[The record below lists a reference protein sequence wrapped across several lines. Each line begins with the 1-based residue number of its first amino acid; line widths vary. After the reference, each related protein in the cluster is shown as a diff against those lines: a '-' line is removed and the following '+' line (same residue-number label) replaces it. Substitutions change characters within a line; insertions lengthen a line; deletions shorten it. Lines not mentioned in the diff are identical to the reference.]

1 MHKKW
6 KGTPIMSEDQYQR
19 TLAEI
24 AKKNHTTAEEVE
36 REILRV
42 IDETW
47 NTIDPQAKM
56 VQKFLFKEISGK
68 PTPREFI
75 SVISHHVG
83 PY

>member
-1 MHKKW
+1 M
-6 KGTPIMSEDQYQR
+6 
-19 TLAEI
+19 
-24 AKKNHTTAEEVE
+24 
-36 REILRV
+36 LRV